1 MIIIHGVNGKSA
13 RFANERR
20 LSPSARD
27 VRQATE
33 FGVDAG
39 GTGFDFP
46 AGGFD
51 RYCVIWIEDCRG
63 GWVLGGCGSTRS
75 PFDKLRAGPSAS
87 SGQAHH
93 ERVGGLVDDG
103 EDGGLGVTGRTGCG
117 RGSSAGVVELD
128 GVARCAWDGW
138 VNCWVPGCGRR
149 GCGSTRPAGDSG
161 PAHHE
166 RLDAPHVGG
175 CTLNSRAAQA
185 VVVSRAGLKG
195 WMG

>member
-20 LSPSARD
+20 LSPRPETCVRRLIRGGRRRD
-27 VRQATE
+27 LLRFIRGRVQSPLRTLDQ
-33 FGVDAG
+33 GLPGWMGAG
-39 GTGFDFP
+39 GMWFDT
-46 AGGFD
+46 
-51 RYCVIWIEDCRG
+51 V
-63 GWVLGGCGSTRS
+63 
-75 PFDKLRAGPSAS
+75 PSAG
-87 SGQAHH
+87 SGQALRQAHH
-93 ERVGGLVDDG
+93 ERVGGLEDDG

-117 RGSSAGVVELD
+117 RGSSAGVVELT
-128 GVARCAWDGW
+128 GWHVALGGLGAAGSRLRT
-138 VNCWVPGCGRR
+138 P

>member
-1 MIIIHGVNGKSA
+1 M
-13 RFANERR
+13 
-20 LSPSARD
+20 
-27 VRQATE
+27 
-33 FGVDAG
+33 DAG
-39 GTGFDFP
+39 GICFDLS
-46 AGGFD
+46 AGGFS
-51 RYCVIWIEDCRG
+51 RHCELWIKDCPG

-75 PFDKLRAGPSAS
+75 PFGRLRAGPSAS

-93 ERVGGLVDDG
+93 ERVGGLEDDG

-117 RGSSAGVVELD
+117 RGSSAGVVELT
-128 GVARCAWDGW
+128 GWHVAL
-138 VNCWVPGCGRR
+138 GRLGAAGSR
-149 GCGSTRPAGDSG
+149 LRTPGCGSTRPAGDSG

>member
-1 MIIIHGVNGKSA
+1 M
-13 RFANERR
+13 
-20 LSPSARD
+20 
-27 VRQATE
+27 RQATDS
-33 FGVDAG
+33 GWTQAGSASIYPRRIQSPLRTLDRGLPGWMGAG
-39 GTGFDFP
+39 GLWFDSVP
-46 AGGFD
+46 LRQAQG
-51 RYCVIWIEDCRG
+51 R
-63 GWVLGGCGSTRS
+63 
-75 PFDKLRAGPSAS
+75 PFGRLRTGPSAS

-93 ERVGGLVDDG
+93 ERLGGLVDDG

-117 RGSSAGVVELD
+117 RGSSAGVVELT
-128 GVARCAWDGW
+128 GWHVAL
-138 VNCWVPGCGRR
+138 GRLGAAGSR
-149 GCGSTRPAGDSG
+149 LRTPGCGSTRPAGDSG